1 MCATSASAAG
11 SMRILP
17 STATSASTFCG
28 NNFSVFCAF
37 MSCCSCLC
45 LSVSSHSHL
54 LPDVIASRRVLRWL
68 LRRRAG
74 GIGRLG
80 LARLLDTRP
89 VAFRVA
95 PVFGEHLGQLL

>member
-17 STATSASTFCG
+17 STATSASTFWG
-28 NNFSVFCAF
+28 SIFSVVCPF

-45 LSVSSHSHL
+45 LSLVSHL